1 MLVDIVPDIRDLRFT
16 FSSIFLVC
24 SRYEGVCSTCVA
36 PCVADVPQEKWGFIV
51 VPQFVACVAG
61 VFKLK
66 FFLENKTVFKTSAN
80 MNSEKVI
87 HMLHMLHI
95 ELTYWYITLLCVAD
109 TRFLPATHF
118 SFLLHIA
125 VRARE
130 ARAADRSVFCM
141 IRSVFCMIRSVFF
154 MGFLRPLFT
163 IHEELG
169 EAGASAE
176 YYDEREY

>member
-1 MLVDIVPDIRDLRFT
+1 MNLKKVLQVLQTSLSNWFITLFT
-16 FSSIFLVC
+16 VTL
-24 SRYEGVCSTCVA
+24 
-36 PCVADVPQEKWGFIV
+36 
-51 VPQFVACVAG
+51 
-61 VFKLK
+61 
-66 FFLENKTVFKTSAN
+66 TVF
-80 MNSEKVI
+80 
-87 HMLHMLHI
+87 
-95 ELTYWYITLLCVAD
+95 
-109 TRFLPATHF
+109 LPVTNL
-118 SFLLHIA
+118 SYLLHTA

-130 ARAADRSVFCM
+130 ARVADRGAWCM